1 MTAVAVNPRSSFR
14 TNPRSAVN
22 PKSEVQLV
30 LNPHSAAKTPSHS
43 HWASALIDSMHD
55 ASEYSALR
63 SGALIVDRSDRVRI
77 RFGGPR
83 AAELLTGLVT
93 NDVLALEPGHGQYAA
108 ALTPKGKIA
117 ADVRIFADADGLLT
131 DTSARAA
138 SNWREIITKYINPRT
153 APYRD
158 VTAETRDI
166 GVFGPKARHV
176 ISDATQADAVA
187 LGALPPYAHISAEV
201 PGGHM
206 LIVRVSEIEAEGFEI
221 ILPASSERI
230 VRDKLLSQGAISGS
244 AQTWNVARI
253 EAGRP
258 EWGIDMN
265 DSTIPQEA
273 NFDALGAISYTKGCY
288 TGQETVARVHFR
300 GHVNRHLRKLH
311 FVSASIPPTSAE
323 LVNDAGEVVGDVR
336 SVAMSPRH
344 GGVAIAMVRREV
356 AVGATLN
363 ARWAGGECTVQIA
376 A

>member
-1 MTAVAVNPRSSFR
+1 MY
-14 TNPRSAVN
+14 
-22 PKSEVQLV
+22 
-30 LNPHSAAKTPSHS
+30 
-43 HWASALIDSMHD
+43 D

-63 SGALIVDRSDRVRI
+63 SGALLLDRSDRVRI

-93 NDVLALEPGHGQYAA
+93 NDVLSLQPGHGQYAG

-117 ADVRIFADADGLLT
+117 ADIRIFADQDGLLT

-138 SNWREIITKYINPRT
+138 SNWRDIVTKYVNPRLS
-153 APYRD
+153 PYRD

-166 GVFGPKARHV
+166 GVFGPKARHLV
-176 ISDATQADAVA
+176 AGATHADPVA
-187 LGALPPYAHISAEV
+187 LGALPPYAHISADT
-201 PGGHM
+201 PAGRM
-206 LIVRVSEIEAEGFEI
+206 LIVRVAEIEAEGYEI
-221 ILPASSERI
+221 ILPVGSDRTIRE
-230 VRDKLLSQGAISGS
+230 KLLTHGAIPGTP
-244 AQTWNVARI
+244 QTWNVARI

-273 NFDALGAISYTKGCY
+273 NFDSLGAISYTKGCY

-300 GHVNRHLRKLH
+300 GHVNRYLRKLH

-323 LVNDAGEVVGDVR
+323 LVDDAGEIVGDVR
-336 SVAMSPRH
+336 SVAMSPRQ

-356 AVGATLN
+356 PAGATLH
-363 ARWAGGECTVQIA
+363 ARWDGGECTVQIA

>member
-1 MTAVAVNPRSSFR
+1 
-14 TNPRSAVN
+14 
-22 PKSEVQLV
+22 
-30 LNPHSAAKTPSHS
+30 
-43 HWASALIDSMHD
+43 MHD
-55 ASEYSALR
+55 ANEYAALR
-63 SGALIVDRSDRVRI
+63 SGALIIDRSDRVRI
-77 RFGGPR
+77 RFGGQR
-83 AAELLTGLVT
+83 AAEIVTGLVT
-93 NDVLALEPGHGQYAA
+93 NDVLSLQPGHGQYAA

-117 ADVRIFADADGLLT
+117 ADVRIFADTDGLLT
-131 DTSARAA
+131 DTSPRA
-138 SNWREIITKYINPRT
+138 SVNWREIVTKYVNPRV

-166 GVFGPKARHV
+166 GVFGPKARHIV
-176 ISDATQADAVA
+176 SEATRADPVA
-187 LGALPPYAHISAEV
+187 LGALHPYAHISAEF
-201 PGGHM
+201 GGGQI
-206 LIVRVSEIEAEGFEI
+206 LIIRAAEIEAEGYEMI
-221 ILPASSERI
+221 VPAAAERAL
-230 VRDKLLSQGAISGS
+230 RDKLLAQGAISGS
-244 AQTWNVARI
+244 SHTWNIARI

-300 GHVNRHLRKLH
+300 GHVNRFLRKIH

-336 SVAMSPRH
+336 SVALSPRH
-344 GGVAIAMVRREV
+344 GGVALAMVRREV
-356 AVGATLN
+356 AAGATLH

>member
-1 MTAVAVNPRSSFR
+1 
-14 TNPRSAVN
+14 
-22 PKSEVQLV
+22 
-30 LNPHSAAKTPSHS
+30 
-43 HWASALIDSMHD
+43 MHD
-55 ASEYSALR
+55 ANEYAALR
-63 SGALIVDRSDRVRI
+63 SGALIIDRSDRVRI
-77 RFGGPR
+77 RFGGQR
-83 AAELLTGLVT
+83 AAEIVTGLVT
-93 NDVLALEPGHGQYAA
+93 NDVLSLQPGHGQYAA

-117 ADVRIFADADGLLT
+117 ADVRIFADTDGLLT
-131 DTSARAA
+131 DTSPRA
-138 SNWREIITKYINPRT
+138 SVNWREIVTKYVNPRV

-166 GVFGPKARHV
+166 GVYGPKARHIV
-176 ISDATQADAVA
+176 SEATRADPVA
-187 LGALPPYAHISAEV
+187 LGALHPYAHISAEF
-201 PGGHM
+201 GGGQI
-206 LIVRVSEIEAEGFEI
+206 LIIRAAEIEAEGYEMI
-221 ILPASSERI
+221 VPAAAERAL
-230 VRDKLLSQGAISGS
+230 RDKLLAQGAISGS
-244 AQTWNVARI
+244 SHTWNIARI

-300 GHVNRHLRKLH
+300 GHVNRFLRKIH

-336 SVAMSPRH
+336 SVALSPRH
-344 GGVAIAMVRREV
+344 GGVALAMVRREV
-356 AVGATLN
+356 AAGATLH

>member
-1 MTAVAVNPRSSFR
+1 MY
-14 TNPRSAVN
+14 
-22 PKSEVQLV
+22 
-30 LNPHSAAKTPSHS
+30 
-43 HWASALIDSMHD
+43 D
-55 ASEYSALR
+55 ASEYAALR
-63 SGALIVDRSDRVRI
+63 SGALVVDRSDRVRI

-83 AAELLTGLVT
+83 ASEILTGLVT
-93 NDVLALEPGHGQYAA
+93 NDVLSLHPGHGQYAA

-117 ADVRIFADADGLLT
+117 ADVRIFADDDGLLT
-131 DTSARAA
+131 DTSPRA
-138 SNWREIITKYINPRT
+138 SQNWRDIVTKYVNPRV

-166 GVFGPKARHV
+166 GIFGPKARHIV
-176 ISDATQADAVA
+176 ADATHADPVA
-187 LGALPPYAHISAEV
+187 LGVLQPYAHITAEIA
-201 PGGHM
+201 GGRM
-206 LIVRVSEIEAEGFEI
+206 LIVRVAEIEAEGYEI
-221 ILPASSERI
+221 LAPAAAERTL
-230 VRDKLLSQGAISGS
+230 RDKLLSLGAIAGS
-244 AQTWNVARI
+244 AQTWNVARV

-273 NFDALGAISYTKGCY
+273 NFDSLGAISYTKGCY

-300 GHVNRHLRKLH
+300 GHVNRYLRRVH

-323 LVNDAGEVVGDVR
+323 LVDDSGEVVGDVR

-356 AVGATLN
+356 VPGATLH
-363 ARWAGGECTVQIA
+363 ARWDGGECTVQIA

>member
-1 MTAVAVNPRSSFR
+1 
-14 TNPRSAVN
+14 
-22 PKSEVQLV
+22 
-30 LNPHSAAKTPSHS
+30 
-43 HWASALIDSMHD
+43 
-55 ASEYSALR
+55 LR
-63 SGALIVDRSDRVRI
+63 SGALIIDRSDRVRI
-77 RFGGPR
+77 RFGGQR
-83 AAELLTGLVT
+83 AAEIVTGLVT
-93 NDVLALEPGHGQYAA
+93 NDVLSLQPGHGQYAA

-117 ADVRIFADADGLLT
+117 ADVRIFADKDGLLT
-131 DTSARAA
+131 DTSPRA
-138 SNWREIITKYINPRT
+138 SVNWREIVTKYVNPRV

-166 GVFGPKARHV
+166 GVYGPKARHIV
-176 ISDATQADAVA
+176 SEATRADPVA
-187 LGALPPYAHISAEV
+187 LGALHPYAHISAEF
-201 PGGHM
+201 GGGQI
-206 LIVRVSEIEAEGFEI
+206 LIIRAAEIEAEGYEMI
-221 ILPASSERI
+221 VPAAAERAL
-230 VRDKLLSQGAISGS
+230 RDKLLAQGAISGS
-244 AQTWNVARI
+244 SHTWNIARI

-300 GHVNRHLRKLH
+300 GHVNRFLRKIH

-336 SVAMSPRH
+336 SVALSPRH
-344 GGVAIAMVRREV
+344 GGVALAMVRREV
-356 AVGATLN
+356 AAGATLH

>member
-1 MTAVAVNPRSSFR
+1 MY
-14 TNPRSAVN
+14 
-22 PKSEVQLV
+22 
-30 LNPHSAAKTPSHS
+30 
-43 HWASALIDSMHD
+43 D

-63 SGALIVDRSDRVRI
+63 SGALLLDRSDRVRI

-93 NDVLALEPGHGQYAA
+93 NDVLSLQPGHGQYAG
-108 ALTPKGKIA
+108 ALTPKGKLA
-117 ADVRIFADADGLLT
+117 ADVRIFADQDGLLT

-138 SNWREIITKYINPRT
+138 ANWREIVTKYVNPRLV
-153 APYRD
+153 PYRD

-166 GVFGPKARHV
+166 GVFGPKARHLV
-176 ISDATQADAVA
+176 AGATHTDPVA
-187 LGALPPYAHISAEV
+187 LGALNPYANIAADT
-201 PGGHM
+201 PAGRM
-206 LIVRVSEIEAEGFEI
+206 LIVRVAEIEAEGYEI
-221 ILPASSERI
+221 ILPTGSDRAIRE
-230 VRDKLLSQGAISGS
+230 KLLNHGAIPGS
-244 AQTWNVARI
+244 VQTWNVARI

-273 NFDALGAISYTKGCY
+273 NFDSLGAISYTKGCY

-300 GHVNRHLRKLH
+300 GHVNRYLRKLH

-323 LVNDAGEVVGDVR
+323 LVDDAGEVVGDVR
-336 SVAMSPRH
+336 SVAMSPRQ

-356 AVGATLN
+356 AAGATLH
-363 ARWAGGECTVQIA
+363 ARWDGGECTVQIA

>member
-1 MTAVAVNPRSSFR
+1 
-14 TNPRSAVN
+14 
-22 PKSEVQLV
+22 
-30 LNPHSAAKTPSHS
+30 
-43 HWASALIDSMHD
+43 MHD

-77 RFGGPR
+77 RFGGQR

-93 NDVLALEPGHGQYAA
+93 NDVLSLEPGHGQYAA

-117 ADVRIFADADGLLT
+117 ADIRIFADADGLLT
-131 DTSARAA
+131 DTSLRAA
-138 SNWREIITKYINPRT
+138 PNWREIVTKYVNPRT

-158 VTAETRDI
+158 VTVETRDI

-176 ISDATQADAVA
+176 IAEATQADPVA
-187 LGALPPYAHISAEV
+187 LGALPHYAHVSAEV
-201 PGGHM
+201 TGGRM
-206 LIVRVSEIEAEGFEI
+206 LIVRVAEIDAEGFEI
-221 ILPASSERI
+221 ILPVSSERV
-230 VRDKLLSQGAISGS
+230 VRDKLLAQGAIAGS

-300 GHVNRHLRKLH
+300 GHVNRYLRKLH

-356 AVGATLN
+356 AVGATLH

>member
-1 MTAVAVNPRSSFR
+1 
-14 TNPRSAVN
+14 
-22 PKSEVQLV
+22 
-30 LNPHSAAKTPSHS
+30 
-43 HWASALIDSMHD
+43 MHD
-55 ASEYSALR
+55 ANEYAALR
-63 SGALIVDRSDRVRI
+63 SGALIIDRSDRVRI
-77 RFGGPR
+77 RFGGQR
-83 AAELLTGLVT
+83 AAEIVTGLVT
-93 NDVLALEPGHGQYAA
+93 NDVLSLQPGHGQYAA

-117 ADVRIFADADGLLT
+117 ADVRIFADKDGLLT
-131 DTSARAA
+131 DTSPRA
-138 SNWREIITKYINPRT
+138 SVNWREIVTKYVNPRV

-166 GVFGPKARHV
+166 GVYGPKARHIV
-176 ISDATQADAVA
+176 SEATRADPVA
-187 LGALPPYAHISAEV
+187 LGALHPYAHISAEF
-201 PGGHM
+201 GGGQI
-206 LIVRVSEIEAEGFEI
+206 LIIRAAEIEAEGYEMI
-221 ILPASSERI
+221 VPAAAERAL
-230 VRDKLLSQGAISGS
+230 RDKLLAQGAISGS
-244 AQTWNVARI
+244 SHTWNIARI

-300 GHVNRHLRKLH
+300 GHVNRFLRKIH

-336 SVAMSPRH
+336 SVALSPRH
-344 GGVAIAMVRREV
+344 GGVALAMVRREV
-356 AVGATLN
+356 AAGATLH